1 MEKPIIFI
9 IIDSVRSFKTGLDD
23 RDKLD
28 VMDKF
33 GEESIEFQNAF
44 CSAPSSIMS
53 ASSMFTGIPSAYI
66 ARNYN
71 DWQFNEGSSI
81 ISLQSILIKKGYEI
95 FSIDN
100 SKESREM
107 NQALILPLRKKYL
120 PKGFSHA
127 DYWTNEDL
135 CIILENLFTAHKPP
149 KKSFFMLWFDCR
161 EDPLTSHYVDKCLNI
176 FKKNNFYND
185 SIVFLTS
192 DHGYPTPKT
201 GLTKETMRKTGH
213 DMIVTDDNIQI
224 PFYLKY
230 PKSVPRKIYNLV
242 SNMDCA
248 PTVLDLLNINLNE
261 LSDLSEGR
269 SLLKIIDHEK
279 STNSDDRIIR
289 IDTRLFSQDNRVV
302 ALRSSKYKLVYYKDQ
317 NKYELYDVINDK
329 NETSPISLQN
339 KKNKEI
345 FNKFLNKLNEYER
358 KINKHHESQ
367 IIENLYKIKRLI
379 ESSNNLFINNQ
390 IPKELLKIIV
400 KNLKEMNP
408 RVKIYYPKSFD
419 EKISDIEIYDHKDKK
434 KYYFDYVLSI
444 KEKTFFSFTSMN
456 FLNDKMISY
465 NKILYFDFDMRKYN
479 KFISKWFWPLW
490 KYRLNK
496 NFYKDEP
503 RLIWLD
509 ILRLIKLS
517 FNKYFYKKEDK
528 FDIYQSKQLRDRVL
542 SNEEKR

>member
-9 IIDSVRSFKTGLDD
+9 IIDSVRAFKTGLDD

-28 VMDKF
+28 AMDKF
-33 GEESIEFQNAF
+33 GEESIEFKNAF

-71 DWQFNEGSSI
+71 DWQFKEGSSI
-81 ISLQSILIKKGYEI
+81 ISLQSILIKEGYKI

-107 NQALILPLRKKYL
+107 NQALILPIRKKYL
-120 PKGFSHA
+120 PKGYSHA

-135 CIILENLFTAHKPP
+135 CIILENLFKMHKPP

-161 EDPLTSHYVDKCLNI
+161 EDPLTSHYIDKCLDT
-176 FKKNNFYND
+176 FKKNDFYDN
-185 SIVFLTS
+185 SIIFLTS

-213 DMIVTDDNIQI
+213 DMVVTDDNIQI

-230 PKSVPRKIYNLV
+230 PKSKPKKIYDLV

-248 PTVLDLLNINLNE
+248 PTVLDLLNINLNK
-261 LSDLSEGR
+261 LSNLSEGK
-269 SLLKIIDHEK
+269 SLLKIADQE
-279 STNSDDRIIR
+279 SSYDSDDRIIR

-302 ALRSSKYKLVYYKDQ
+302 ALRSNNYKLVYYKDQ
-317 NKYELYDVINDK
+317 NKYELYDIIKDK
-329 NETSPISLQN
+329 DEISPINLQN

-345 FNKFLNKLNEYER
+345 FNKFLNKLNESD
-358 KINKHHESQ
+358 KNINEHHENQ
-367 IIENLYKIKRLI
+367 IIKNLHKIKNHVN
-379 ESSNNLFINNQ
+379 SSNTLFINNK

-400 KNLKEMNP
+400 KYLKEMNSQI
-408 RVKIYYPKSFD
+408 KIYYPKLYD
-419 EKISDIEIYDHKDKK
+419 ENISEIKIYDQNDDK
-434 KYYFDYVLSI
+434 KYYFDYILSI
-444 KEKTFFSFTSMN
+444 KEKTFFSFSSMN
-456 FLNDKMISY
+456 FLNDKKISY
-465 NKILYFDFDMRKYN
+465 KKILYFDFDMKRYN
-479 KFISKWFWPLW
+479 KLVSKWFWPIW
-490 KYRLNK
+490 KYRLNI

-503 RLIWLD
+503 RLLLID
-509 ILRLIKLS
+509 ILRLIKSS
-517 FNKYFYKKEDK
+517 FNRYFHKKEDK